1 MPNLM
6 PLTRRRFGLGLG
18 AFLVSGGTLR
28 QSHAHDGR
36 QEVMVRIDNS
46 TFEPL
51 VVEIFA
57 GDSVTWENN
66 DPAPHTATALDG
78 SWDTGPLERGA
89 RGRIIFTEPG
99 EYPYVSTFRSHMKA
113 TILVRNRDEG

>member
-6 PLTRRRFGLGLG
+6 PLTRRRFGIGLG
-18 AFLVSGGTLR
+18 ALLGCAGTR
-28 QSHAHDGR
+28 RRSHAHDGV
-36 QEVMVRIDNS
+36 QETMVRIDNS

-66 DPAPHTATALDG
+66 DLASHTATALDG
-78 SWDTGPLERGA
+78 SWDTGLLERGTQ
-89 RGRIIFTEPG
+89 GRIIFTEPG

-113 TILVRNRDEG
+113 TVLVRNRDGG

>member
-6 PLTRRRFGLGLG
+6 PLTRRRFGIGFG
-18 AFLVSGGTLR
+18 AFLGCAGTLR
-28 QSHAHDGR
+28 RSHAHDGR
-36 QEVMVRIDNS
+36 QEAMVRIDNS

-51 VVEIFA
+51 VVEIFV
-57 GDSVTWENN
+57 GVTWENN
-66 DPAPHTATALDG
+66 DHASHTATALDG

-113 TILVRNRDEG
+113 TVLVRNRDGR